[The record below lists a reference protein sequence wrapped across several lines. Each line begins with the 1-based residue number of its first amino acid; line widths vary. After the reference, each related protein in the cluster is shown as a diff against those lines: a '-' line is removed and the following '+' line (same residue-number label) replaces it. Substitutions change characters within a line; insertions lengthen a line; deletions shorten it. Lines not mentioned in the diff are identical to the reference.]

1 LLLGLGGAL
10 TWLLGPLFG
19 PWQFFLLFNLLMAGA
34 VIADWFVTPGRAR
47 LRVTR
52 ECPARISLGA
62 ENPVRI
68 QVENLG
74 PHDLKLQIRDDY
86 PRHCR
91 IDRDQ
96 LALSVSAHTT
106 TRAVYQLTPLR
117 RGDFNFGPLSVRVMG
132 VLGLVG
138 KDFVQPASREVRAYP
153 NMREISRFMMLSR
166 KGLLSQSGIRQ
177 ARIPGRGT
185 EFESLRE
192 YLPDDEFRKINWKAS
207 ARRGKLITTEF
218 ETERGQRVMILVD
231 TGRMMAGR
239 TAGMTRLDH
248 AINAAL
254 YLSFVAMEKGDTVG
268 LLSFGDRVRSYL
280 PPRKGRR
287 QLQNIMERLY
297 NVEASLSEPDFAG
310 AFRMLALSN
319 RRRSLVVVFTDLVDS
334 ETSRALVKYLG
345 SLAPTHLPI
354 LVVGQDTALVEQAA
368 ALAADSGEL
377 YRKAVAEQV
386 LFSRERTLGFLRNR
400 GVLVVDVPVENL
412 SSALVNRYLEVK
424 LRGRL

>member
-1 LLLGLGGAL
+1 
-10 TWLLGPLFG
+10 
-19 PWQFFLLFNLLMAGA
+19 
-34 VIADWFVTPGRAR
+34 
-47 LRVTR
+47 
-52 ECPARISLGA
+52 
-62 ENPVRI
+62 
-68 QVENLG
+68 
-74 PHDLKLQIRDDY
+74 
-86 PRHCR
+86 
-91 IDRDQ
+91 
-96 LALSVSAHTT
+96 
-106 TRAVYQLTPLR
+106 
-117 RGDFNFGPLSVRVMG
+117 
-132 VLGLVG
+132 
-138 KDFVQPASREVRAYP
+138 
-153 NMREISRFMMLSR
+153 
-166 KGLLSQSGIRQ
+166 
-177 ARIPGRGT
+177 
-185 EFESLRE
+185 
-192 YLPDDEFRKINWKAS
+192 
-207 ARRGKLITTEF
+207 
-218 ETERGQRVMILVD
+218 
-231 TGRMMAGR
+231 
-239 TAGMTRLDH
+239 MTRLDH